1 MSGAI
6 LGSEKTMSKTS
17 ILHFQG
23 VYVETKYKCC
33 EEKT

>member
-1 MSGAI
+1 MSDAI
-6 LGSEKTMSKTS
+6 LGSGKTMSKTG

-23 VYVETKYKCC
+23 VYVETKCKCC